1 MQMFRTINIKEE
13 SLTQLEII
21 ADLSYAWIL
30 IDNYTAY
37 MQEGIKR
44 RPSLVIKLKATFLKM
59 STALQLPVQ
68 RIGQVNSRDFESVSK
83 YYSKELVSY
92 VRKVCC

>member
-1 MQMFRTINIKEE
+1 
-13 SLTQLEII
+13 
-21 ADLSYAWIL
+21 
-30 IDNYTAY
+30 